1 VPTLKEVTGFVD
13 WPAQRW
19 NPHSLLVVGQIA
31 VALVVMVCSGLCLR
45 NLIRLRGVD
54 PGFDPAQVLAVS
66 FEDWTF
72 NGLGPEHIRF
82 MEDLRTRV
90 SRLPGVKSASLSMTI
105 PLGESGGVTRVTH
118 MEGSN
123 LPPGRS
129 VYQEYGVV
137 GPGYF
142 QTLGQSVSAGREF
155 TVHDGPE
162 AAKVMIV
169 NEIMARRYW
178 SNESPIGKRVTF
190 IGGPEKPGEI
200 REIIGVVQAAK
211 VRSILEESQPL
222 AYVPLAQRP
231 LGLPPVLLIR
241 AAGHPRSLIPML
253 RAEVEALGPPLPCD
267 IRTVAERVSG
277 LLLPQR
283 ILTVILNLFGFVGL
297 WLSATGIYAVMAYA
311 VRQRTREIGIRIA
324 LGARGQDVVALV
336 LFKGTLLLLL
346 GLGLGVGLSLA
357 ATRLLASQLGRIRQ
371 WDKYSLQDI
380 SVWDPAT
387 YAVAMLLIVMVTL
400 IACYLPAR
408 RAARIDPMVALRY
421 E

>member
-1 VPTLKEVTGFVD
+1 
-13 WPAQRW
+13 
-19 NPHSLLVVGQIA
+19 
-31 VALVVMVCSGLCLR
+31 
-45 NLIRLRGVD
+45 
-54 PGFDPAQVLAVS
+54 
-66 FEDWTF
+66 
-72 NGLGPEHIRF
+72 
-82 MEDLRTRV
+82 
-90 SRLPGVKSASLSMTI
+90 
-105 PLGESGGVTRVTH
+105 
-118 MEGSN
+118 
-123 LPPGRS
+123 
-129 VYQEYGVV
+129 
-137 GPGYF
+137 
-142 QTLGQSVSAGREF
+142 
-155 TVHDGPE
+155 
-162 AAKVMIV
+162 
-169 NEIMARRYW
+169 MARRYW

-324 LGARGQDVVALV
+324 LGARGQDVVVLV